1 MEQGLWNLCCG
12 PGLPRAYLGIRGREQ
27 EREQEREEA
36 MTAFRRRR
44 EDARQI

>member
-1 MEQGLWNLCCG
+1 MEQGLWNLFFAT
-12 PGLPRAYLGIRGREQ
+12 GLPQAYLAIRGREQ